1 MTGLVKGI
9 SRKSGEFEG
18 NAYDNIYLNCI
29 VPANETTLCGEL
41 VEAFKMKVFAF
52 NAACDRQKV
61 DFSDLL
67 GCQVRIIYGKYN
79 KVDDFD
85 ILTRPDKKT

>member
-9 SRKSGEFEG
+9 RRTSGEYED
-18 NAYDNIYLNCI
+18 NAYDNIYLHCI
-29 VPANETTLCGEL
+29 IPSDDKTICGSL
-41 VEAFKMKVFAF
+41 VEAFKMKASAF

-85 ILTRPDKKT
+85 ILSRPEKKS

>member
-18 NAYDNIYLNCI
+18 NAYDNIYLHCI
-29 VPANETTLCGEL
+29 MPADESTICGKL
-41 VEAFKMKVFAF
+41 VEAFKMKAFAF

-61 DFSDLL
+61 ASNDLL

-85 ILTRPDKKT
+85 ILSRPEKKT